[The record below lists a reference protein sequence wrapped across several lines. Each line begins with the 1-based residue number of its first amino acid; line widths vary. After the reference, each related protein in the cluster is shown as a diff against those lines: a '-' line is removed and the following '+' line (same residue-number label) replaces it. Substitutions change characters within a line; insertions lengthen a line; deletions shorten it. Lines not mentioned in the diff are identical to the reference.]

1 MWRGRVGGWCAPQ
14 GLRTCA
20 QELYLDKVELSR
32 VLPHPPLA
40 PQPPAAPLPDPFL
53 PLHNGINL
61 DVALPD
67 AGVWF
72 KTQYEAA
79 QMQVPTPP
87 ATQRLALGSPP

>member
-1 MWRGRVGGWCAPQ
+1 MWRVRLGGWCAPQ

-40 PQPPAAPLPDPFL
+40 PQPPAAPLPNPFL

-72 KTQYEAA
+72 KTQYEPA
-79 QMQVPTPP
+79 QMQVPPP
-87 ATQRLALGSPP
+87 RHRNSGPRP